1 MTCAVGGQERH
12 RTCTQPQPLCG
23 GRCHGEADQRQSCN
37 TQQICPMAGSWG
49 AWSPP
54 TPCPVTCGVG
64 RLERHRAC
72 DSPSPRHNGRPCP
85 GSTHDH
91 DFCNTGQPC
100 PVDGVW
106 SVWGAWS
113 SCERKGFNIRCK
125 FYRGMQERGRRCLGR
140 EHGGDICPHDW
151 FNSRK
156 CFDVS
161 RCSFDAY
168 VWTAWGEWGLCEPPC
183 GPDSRRTRRRT
194 CLPVY
199 EDEIDESVT
208 ITGSPRLK
216 CVELEGRRDV
226 VTENR
231 TCLNVPTCR

>member
-1 MTCAVGGQERH
+1 MGRREAV
-12 RTCTQPQPLCG
+12 
-23 GRCHGEADQRQSCN
+23 A
-37 TQQICPMAGSWG
+37 
-49 AWSPP
+49 
-54 TPCPVTCGVG
+54 
-64 RLERHRAC
+64 
-72 DSPSPRHNGRPCP
+72 
-85 GSTHDH
+85 
-91 DFCNTGQPC
+91 
-100 PVDGVW
+100 
-106 SVWGAWS
+106 
-113 SCERKGFNIRCK
+113 ERKG
-125 FYRGMQERGRRCLGR
+125 GERNTVATSAHTTGSIP
-140 EHGGDICPHDW
+140 E
-151 FNSRK
+151 K

-168 VWTAWGEWGLCEPPC
+168 VWTAWGEWGLCQPPC

-231 TCLNVPTCR
+231 TCLNVPTCLAVDFCDSPPGLDMDNGSRGTVQNPPTPRH